1 MTNQLIELET
11 INDQELQTATGGMT
25 AGTALNNV
33 FGYAIPGYGWY
44 KLGCLIK
51 GEDNFGQ
58 FIDKK
63 MTEGGM
69 KTNLP
74 LF

>member
-11 INDQELQTATGGMT
+11 INDQELQAAAGGMT
-25 AGTALNNV
+25 AGQALNNV
-33 FGYAIPGYGWY
+33 FGYAIPCYGWY
-44 KLGCLIK
+44 KLGCLVK

-58 FIDKK
+58 VIDKK
-63 MTEGGM
+63 MIEAGM
-69 KTNLP
+69 KTDQP